1 MNIVKRPA
9 KSHGGRFALPPSLVV
24 LHWTAGSTTQSA
36 LDSWDQMAAVG
47 KKVSAHYVIDREGG
61 TVEAVSPDLIAYHAG
76 VSEFNGHVN
85 CNDFAIGIELV
96 NWGPL
101 TQRAGST
108 KTFFNWVGGQ
118 VPASQVATVNGA
130 YFHAYTDKQT
140 QSLIALLLDLS
151 TRYPSLK
158 HLTGH
163 KNISKTG
170 KQDPGPLIDLG
181 RLETLLR
188 GRE

>member
-1 MNIVKRPA
+1 MNVVKRPA

-47 KKVSAHYVIDREGG
+47 KKVSAHYVIDREGE

-85 CNDFAIGIELV
+85 CNE
-96 NWGPL
+96 
-101 TQRAGST
+101 
-108 KTFFNWVGGQ
+108 TFFNWVGGQ
-118 VPASQVATVNGA
+118 VPATQVAVVNGA
-130 YFHAYTDKQT
+130 YFHSYTDKQT
-140 QSLIALLLDLS
+140 QSLIALLLELS

-170 KQDPGPLIDLG
+170 KQDPGPLIDCG